1 MDPHKGREGIIVGSG
16 ETVLRGEAIV
26 DGDPDGLRLG
36 GHAATEGVKGS
47 GMGRT
52 RAKATAMEVKDKG
65 DLLPTNN
72 PYNISCRR
80 RRRRRRRRGRFG

>member
-1 MDPHKGREGIIVGSG
+1 MDPHARGEGIIVGGG
-16 ETVLRGEAIV
+16 ETVLRGEAIG
-26 DGDPDGLRLG
+26 DRDPDGLRLG
-36 GHAATEGVKGS
+36 GHAATEGVKGF

-72 PYNISCRR
+72 PWTSSC
-80 RRRRRRRRGRFG
+80 RRRRRRGRFG